1 MTAPFTPVRRAS
13 LLTLAVMLVVSACSA
28 PDEASTPPTEPAAA
42 TEDSGKRSVRVHALT
57 IAPSSFEDVIELTGT
72 VEAPNDAT
80 LSAQTSG
87 EITWLLPRGRY
98 VAAGQA
104 VARIDATLAEASAAQ
119 AQATVDAARAQLE
132 LAEDNLKRQEPL
144 FRDSIISALEIQN
157 VRTQAASARAS
168 VAQAE
173 AVLAQAEKQVRNA
186 VVTAPFAGTVEAH
199 FSEVGEIAVP
209 GAPVARVVN
218 TNRVK
223 VRVGVPERYAN
234 DVKLGTPVEMSFKA
248 YSGATYTG
256 KVTFAGNV
264 INPQNRTFPVE
275 VELNNANRQIKPEM
289 VARVYVTRASFE
301 EALVLPQSAVVRDE
315 LGSTVYV
322 ATREGDRLVAER
334 RNVSIGASYD
344 GRAVVTSGLSTGDE
358 VIVMG
363 QTSITGGD
371 LLNIVE
377 HYGTVDEA
385 LMPLAA
391 NMAP

>member
-1 MTAPFTPVRRAS
+1 MTAPFAPSRRAS
-13 LLTLAVMLVVSACSA
+13 LLALAVLLVASACSA
-28 PDEASTPPTEPAAA
+28 PDEASTPPAEPAA
-42 TEDSGKRSVRVHALT
+42 TEGTGKRSVRVHALT
-57 IAPSSFEDVIELTGT
+57 LEPTNFQDVIELTGT

-80 LSAQTSG
+80 LSAQSSGQITS
-87 EITWLLPRGRY
+87 LLPLGRT

-119 AQATVDAARAQLE
+119 AQAAVDAARAQFE

-173 AVLAQAEKQVRNA
+173 AILAQAQKQVRNS
-186 VVTAPFAGTVEAH
+186 VVTAPFAGTVEEH
-199 FSEVGEIAVP
+199 FAEQGEIAAP
-209 GAPVARVVN
+209 GSPIARIVN

-234 DVKLGTPVEMSFKA
+234 DVKVGTPVEMSFKA
-248 YSGATYTG
+248 YGGTTYTG
-256 KVTFAGNV
+256 RVTFAGNV
-264 INPQNRTFPVE
+264 INTQNRTFPVE
-275 VELNNANRQIKPEM
+275 VELNNGNRQIKPEM

-301 EALVLPQSAVVRDE
+301 DALVLPQSAIVRDE

-322 ATREGDRLVAER
+322 AKREGDRLVAER
-334 RNVSIGASYD
+334 RNVSLGSSYD
-344 GRAVVTSGLSTGDE
+344 GRVVVTSGLSTGDE

-371 LLNIVE
+371 LLNIIE
-377 HYGTVDEA
+377 HYATVDEA
-385 LMPLAA
+385 LMPLAT
-391 NMAP
+391 NSVP